1 MEPYPLT
8 FTPILKEKVWGGRTL
23 EKFGKHLPANC
34 SIGESWEL
42 ADLPASIQDGRSVIS
57 NGPLA
62 GNTLEGNFPLLIK
75 FLDACDNLSVQVHPS
90 VAYAKSHQEAHLK
103 SEAWIILDTTPE
115 GRIYVGLREGTTE
128 ETLRTSLA
136 NDTVPELL
144 NAIDVKKG
152 ECLGIVGRNGS
163 GKTTLLRILSNIY
176 QPDSGSVETNGIVVP
191 VLALGLGF
199 HPDLTAI
206 TNIYQ
211 SSILL
216 GISKKQIKEKIDDII
231 KFAELEKFADT
242 KLKNFSSGMAM
253 RLAFATAV
261 QVDPAVLLLD
271 EVIAVGD
278 VNFQKKCLAVMQDFK
293 KRGKS
298 IVLVSHSSTS
308 IKELCD
314 RAMFLKD
321 GSIETIGHPNDVIDS
336 YETYMSKLEK

>member
-1 MEPYPLT
+1 MSENSINVKNVSKKFRLYH
-8 FTPILKEKVWGGRTL
+8 EKRTTL
-23 EKFGKHLPANC
+23 FE
-34 SIGESWEL
+34 SIVG
-42 ADLPASIQDGRSVIS
+42 SV
-57 NGPLA
+57 NRKP
-62 GNTLEGNFPLLIK
+62 
-75 FLDACDNLSVQVHPS
+75 H
-90 VAYAKSHQEAHLK
+90 Y
-103 SEAWIILDTTPE
+103 
-115 GRIYVGLREGTTE
+115 
-128 ETLRTSLA
+128 ETLQVLDNISF
-136 NDTVPELL
+136 N
-144 NAIDVKKG
+144 VKKG
-152 ECLGIVGRNGS
+152 ESFGIVGRNGS

-216 GISKKQIKEKIDDII
+216 GISKKQIKEKIDGII

-242 KLKNFSSGMAM
+242 KLKNFSSGMQL

-278 VNFQKKCLAVMQDFK
+278 LNFQKKCLAVMEDFK

-298 IVLVSHSSTS
+298 IIIVSHAPSD
-308 IKELCD
+308 IEQLCD

-321 GSIETIGHPNDVIDS
+321 GIIESIGKPPEVIES
-336 YETYMSKLEK
+336 YTNFMRTQDKLPYFKQLPF

>member
-1 MEPYPLT
+1 M
-8 FTPILKEKVWGGRTL
+8 
-23 EKFGKHLPANC
+23 
-34 SIGESWEL
+34 
-42 ADLPASIQDGRSVIS
+42 
-57 NGPLA
+57 
-62 GNTLEGNFPLLIK
+62 
-75 FLDACDNLSVQVHPS
+75 
-90 VAYAKSHQEAHLK
+90 
-103 SEAWIILDTTPE
+103 
-115 GRIYVGLREGTTE
+115 
-128 ETLRTSLA
+128 
-136 NDTVPELL
+136 
-144 NAIDVKKG
+144 
-152 ECLGIVGRNGS
+152 
-163 GKTTLLRILSNIY
+163 
-176 QPDSGSVETNGIVVP
+176 VP

-242 KLKNFSSGMAM
+242 KLKNFSSGMQM

-278 VNFQKKCLAVMQDFK
+278 LNFQKKCLDVMLDSK

-298 IVLVSHSSTS
+298 IVLVSHDSASV
-308 IKELCD
+308 KELCD

-321 GSIETIGHPNDVIDS
+321 GSIEIIGNPDDVINS
-336 YETYMSKLEK
+336 YENYMDSLIK

>member
-1 MEPYPLT
+1 MSENSINVKNVSKKFRLYHEKRTTL
-8 FTPILKEKVWGGRTL
+8 FESIVGSVNRTP
-23 EKFGKHLPANC
+23 H
-34 SIGESWEL
+34 
-42 ADLPASIQDGRSVIS
+42 
-57 NGPLA
+57 
-62 GNTLEGNFPLLIK
+62 
-75 FLDACDNLSVQVHPS
+75 
-90 VAYAKSHQEAHLK
+90 Y
-103 SEAWIILDTTPE
+103 
-115 GRIYVGLREGTTE
+115 
-128 ETLRTSLA
+128 ETLQVL
-136 NDTVPELL
+136 NDISF
-144 NAIDVKKG
+144 NVKKG
-152 ECLGIVGRNGS
+152 ESFGIVGRNGS

-242 KLKNFSSGMAM
+242 KLKNFSSGMQM

-271 EVIAVGD
+271 EVVAVGD
-278 VNFQKKCLAVMQDFK
+278 LNFQKKCLAVMKDFK

-298 IVLVSHSSTS
+298 IVIVSHSSTS

-321 GSIETIGHPNDVIDS
+321 GSIEIIGNPNDVIDS
-336 YETYMSKLEK
+336 YENYMSKLEK